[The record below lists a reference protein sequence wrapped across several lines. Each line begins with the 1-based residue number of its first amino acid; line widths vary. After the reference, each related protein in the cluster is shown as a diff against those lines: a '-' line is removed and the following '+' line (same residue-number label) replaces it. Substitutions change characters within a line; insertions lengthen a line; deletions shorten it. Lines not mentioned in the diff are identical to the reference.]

1 MIGWNH
7 EPRNSV
13 QRAARCPALS
23 GIMEEGTA
31 THQHRCH
38 YDRNRLGQQAGA
50 WHLRTSNL
58 LPSIHTLWRGL
69 GELHILHGDKVKLK
83 ATIVPSRKA
92 EPGDLV
98 LYLKRIDLG
107 SYILWE
113 RHIGIYVGRIKK
125 LTLPPRINIIG
136 SDGTLVRTA
145 DYVKVEEFQL
155 QWKIKSTKRA
165 PTTHLFKPILP
176 ILVKWFL
183 LPLPIIKIL

>member
-1 MIGWNH
+1 M
-7 EPRNSV
+7 
-13 QRAARCPALS
+13 
-23 GIMEEGTA
+23 
-31 THQHRCH
+31 
-38 YDRNRLGQQAGA
+38 
-50 WHLRTSNL
+50 
-58 LPSIHTLWRGL
+58 
-69 GELHILHGDKVKLK
+69 KLK

-155 QWKIKSTKRA
+155 Q
-165 PTTHLFKPILP
+165 
-176 ILVKWFL
+176 
-183 LPLPIIKIL
+183 